1 MLLSGY
7 VSSNGTGQDIEPE
20 LIQAGGRK
28 DYIFLG
34 VKIFAQLAE
43 TVFTYR
49 LFYMLWYRRHLDRNS
64 VTKKILIAWP
74 C

>member
-28 DYIFLG
+28 DYILLR

-43 TVFTYR
+43 TLCLPTGCFTYYDTGGTWTVI
-49 LFYMLWYRRHLDRNS
+49 LSRRKSL
-64 VTKKILIAWP
+64 
-74 C
+74 